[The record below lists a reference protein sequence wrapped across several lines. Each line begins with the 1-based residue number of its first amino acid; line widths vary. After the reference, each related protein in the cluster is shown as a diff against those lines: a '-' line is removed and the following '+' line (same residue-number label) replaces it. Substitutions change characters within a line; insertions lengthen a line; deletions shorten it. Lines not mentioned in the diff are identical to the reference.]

1 MGTAAQI
8 IGVIGG
14 LLGVL
19 LAATGLFLGRAAGA
33 PLVVGANWYAFLFSL
48 LGVLGGGVASR
59 KARLGG
65 ALEELTAPETVTPPA
80 GMRYVPLWGLSFV
93 RLVDHLAAVALD
105 GAPVEP
111 AATFQDGLAVQR
123 VLDGVRDAA
132 RRGWVRV

>member
-1 MGTAAQI
+1 MGTAALV

-65 ALEELTAPETVTPPA
+65 ALLVLAALGVFRSI
-80 GMRYVPLWGLSFV
+80 GWWGLVPGSV
-93 RLVDHLAAVALD
+93 LLVAAVLAFLSYRKT
-105 GAPVEP
+105 VP
-111 AATFQDGLAVQR
+111 ADS
-123 VLDGVRDAA
+123 A
-132 RRGWVRV
+132 RS